1 MDFNSNRIAAAVS
14 AFVLFNSETSKTK
27 DSTNEIDKIS
37 ESFKRVEERAKAA
50 GETIKTVA
58 KFGAFADAGPDTLD
72 QLEQKINET
81 QGLFNRRTRTKTKGS
96 PELVKTGGQGGAA
109 AGQIYKEVDQIT
121 AQINEFSE
129 QAKSYQS
136 QYDEAATA
144 LIKSMRDELKTEEEK
159 LNEKKEQYQNLL
171 KKNTIEKDR
180 QDIEEYIKRIDEQI
194 ADAKKAE
201 KDAAQKNLKSKNSKR
216 NRRLKV

>member
-1 MDFNSNRIAAAVS
+1 
-14 AFVLFNSETSKTK
+14 
-27 DSTNEIDKIS
+27 
-37 ESFKRVEERAKAA
+37 
-50 GETIKTVA
+50 
-58 KFGAFADAGPDTLD
+58 
-72 QLEQKINET
+72 
-81 QGLFNRRTRTKTKGS
+81 
-96 PELVKTGGQGGAA
+96 
-109 AGQIYKEVDQIT
+109 
-121 AQINEFSE
+121 
-129 QAKSYQS
+129 
-136 QYDEAATA
+136 
-144 LIKSMRDELKTEEEK
+144 MRDELKTEEEK